1 MARKKI
7 NNQEQVNT
15 NLTAPQK
22 IKLLF
27 TIVERVKVDF

>member
-1 MARKKI
+1 MARKKM

-22 IKLLF
+22 IKLYLQSLK
-27 TIVERVKVDF
+27 ELK